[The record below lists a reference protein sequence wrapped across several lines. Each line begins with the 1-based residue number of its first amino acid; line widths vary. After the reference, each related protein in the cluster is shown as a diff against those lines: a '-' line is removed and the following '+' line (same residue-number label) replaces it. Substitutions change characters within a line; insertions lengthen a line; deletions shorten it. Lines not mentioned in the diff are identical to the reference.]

1 MQCVS
6 LIGLLIQML
15 ILCTVFLFTTVVFR
29 SCLGMSCF
37 VRKETNAGSR
47 QLLYKDNTVKVF
59 LTSFNI

>member
-1 MQCVS
+1 
-6 LIGLLIQML
+6 ML